1 MWEFL
6 KARNINK
13 QIFKNFSISPG
24 LNTEFSERLEN
35 CLEGVEYTNQDIKIC
50 VIIHVYLY
58 KLKRNF
64 GRVKTWSHFLILNGY
79 RSNVM
84 DIYKIHFYLAL
95 CFNDIG
101 SAIFLL
107 SEFNLKMRSCKKW
120 IRIIRLKQEANWP
133 HRSPEQHWL

>member
-1 MWEFL
+1 MCHNTCL
-6 KARNINK
+6 LI
-13 QIFKNFSISPG
+13 QIEKKFWQGKNLVP
-24 LNTEFSERLEN
+24 
-35 CLEGVEYTNQDIKIC
+35 
-50 VIIHVYLY
+50 
-58 KLKRNF
+58 
-64 GRVKTWSHFLILNGY
+64 FLILNGY